1 MNKIDSERAKSIIEN
16 FDKKRI
22 VVLGDIMLDQYIIGK
37 VSRISPEAP
46 VPVVEITSE
55 NYCLGGAGNVAH
67 NLEALGAEYLLVG
80 VIGDDNSGKKIL
92 EKLKNKRGIFIDEK
106 RPTIVKTRIIAH
118 HQHVV
123 RVDREK
129 RLPIP
134 EKLEKRIINF
144 LKNEEF
150 DGIIISDYNKGTITR
165 SLMENLLSFTS
176 KNNIPVFVDPK
187 VEHFNFYSPITLIT
201 PNHFEVEGILNRK
214 IYSDREIE
222 DAGREILSKISCEY
236 LIITRGEKGMS
247 VFVKDNRAVHIPTVA
262 KEVYDVTGAGDTV
275 IATASLSLLSGAD
288 ILESAILANYA
299 AGIVVGKLGTAA
311 VNKKELLQ
319 EIERESKILL

>member
-1 MNKIDSERAKSIIEN
+1 MNKIDFERAKSIIEN

-22 VVLGDIMLDQYIIGK
+22 VILGDIMLDQYIIGK

-92 EKLKNKRGIFIDEK
+92 EKVKDRRGIFIDEK

-118 HQHVV
+118 HQHVE
-123 RVDREK
+123 D
-129 RLPIP
+129 
-134 EKLEKRIINF
+134 
-144 LKNEEF
+144 
-150 DGIIISDYNKGTITR
+150 
-165 SLMENLLSFTS
+165 LLGFTT

-201 PNHFEVEGILNRK
+201 PNQFEVEGILNRK
-214 IYSDREIE
+214 IYNNEEIE
-222 DAGREILSKISCEY
+222 SAGREILSKISCEY

-247 VFVKDNRAVHIPTVA
+247 VFIKDNRVVHIPTVA

-299 AGIVVGKLGTAA
+299 AGIVVGKLGTAT
-311 VNKKELLQ
+311 VNRMELLR
-319 EIERESKILL
+319 EIEKESKILL

>member
-129 RLPIP
+129 KLPIP

>member
-1 MNKIDSERAKSIIEN
+1 MNKIDFERAKSIIEN

-22 VVLGDIMLDQYIIGK
+22 VILGDIMLDQYIIGK

-92 EKLKNKRGIFIDEK
+92 EKVKDRRGIFIDEK

-129 RLPIP
+129 RAPIP
-134 EKLEKRIINF
+134 EKIEKKIINF
-144 LKNEEF
+144 LKNEKF
-150 DGIIISDYNKGTITR
+150 DGIIISDYNKGTITE
-165 SLMENLLSFTS
+165 SLMEDLLGFTT

-201 PNHFEVEGILNRK
+201 PNQFEVEGILNRK
-214 IYSDREIE
+214 IYNNEEIE
-222 DAGREILSKISCEY
+222 SAGREILSKISCEY

-247 VFVKDNRAVHIPTVA
+247 VFIKDNRVVHIPTVA

-299 AGIVVGKLGTAA
+299 AGIVVGKLGTAT
-311 VNKKELLQ
+311 VNRMELLR
-319 EIERESKILL
+319 EIEKESKILL

>member
-1 MNKIDSERAKSIIEN
+1 MNKINFERAHSIIKN
-16 FDKKRI
+16 FEKKRI
-22 VVLGDIMLDQYIIGK
+22 AILGDIMLDQYIIGK

-80 VIGDDNSGKKIL
+80 VIGNDNSGKKIL
-92 EKLKNKRGIFIDEK
+92 DRVKNKKGIFIDK
-106 RPTIVKTRIIAH
+106 GRPTIVKTRIIAH

-129 RLPIP
+129 KLPIP
-134 EKLEKRIINF
+134 EKIEKEIINF
-144 LKNEEF
+144 LKKEDY
-150 DGIIISDYNKGTITR
+150 DGIIISDYSKGTITK
-165 SLMENLLSFTS
+165 SLMKSLLNFTS

-187 VEHFNFYSPITLIT
+187 VEHFNLYSPITLMT
-201 PNHFEVEGILNRK
+201 PNQFETEGIVNRR
-214 IYSDREIE
+214 INSDDEIE
-222 DAGREILSKISCEY
+222 NAGREILSRITCEY

-247 VFVKDNRAVHIPTVA
+247 VFMKDNKVIHIPTVA

-275 IATASLSLLSGAD
+275 IATASLSLLSGAN

-299 AGIVVGKLGTAA
+299 AGIVVGKLGTAT
-311 VNKKELLQ
+311 VSREELLK
-319 EIERESKILL
+319 EIEKESKMLL

>member
-22 VVLGDIMLDQYIIGK
+22 VILGDIMLDQYIIGK

-92 EKLKNKRGIFIDEK
+92 EKVKNKRGIFIDEK

-134 EKLEKRIINF
+134 EKIEKGIINF

-222 DAGREILSKISCEY
+222 NAGKEILSKISCEY

-247 VFVKDNRAVHIPTVA
+247 VFVKDNRVVHIPTVA

-299 AGIVVGKLGTAA
+299 AGIVVGKLGTAT
-311 VNKKELLQ
+311 VNKKELLR